1 MKIKTTTGA
10 RLILG
15 LIYFVF
21 GLNGFLNF
29 LKITPPPMSE
39 AAMAFVGGLMRS
51 GYFMPFLSGTQVI
64 GGFLLLTGFA
74 APLALVILAP
84 ITLNIFL
91 VHLYLTPG
99 LQNLVLPLVM
109 AVSQIIA
116 ISGYWKIYRPLFP
129 R

>member
-1 MKIKTTTGA
+1 
-10 RLILG
+10 
-15 LIYFVF
+15 
-21 GLNGFLNF
+21 
-29 LKITPPPMSE
+29 MSE

-116 ISGYWKIYRPLFP
+116 MSGYWKIYRPLFP